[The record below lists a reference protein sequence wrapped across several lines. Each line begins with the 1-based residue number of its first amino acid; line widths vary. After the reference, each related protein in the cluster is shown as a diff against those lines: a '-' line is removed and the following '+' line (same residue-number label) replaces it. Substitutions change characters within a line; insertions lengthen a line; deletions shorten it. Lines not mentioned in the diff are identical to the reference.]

1 MVTFKWFLVM
11 THVWLICGTD
21 KITPTE
27 FLLWVQFDP
36 QVVCW
41 IKVRKMSSAPLSL
54 SSLTFFLTSLSYK
67 RIYNFSMFS
76 FSQSPFFFVLFT
88 FVFYHN
94 FIFVT
99 VSVIQEMFIVYPR
112 VKKYK
117 FLPSSFPYS
126 SFYFVFFHFR
136 DAKRG

>member
-1 MVTFKWFLVM
+1 MIS
-11 THVWLICGTD
+11 WLICGTD

-88 FVFYHN
+88 FVF
-94 FIFVT
+94 IT
-99 VSVIQEMFIVYPR
+99 ISLLSVSS
-112 VKKYK
+112 KKCLLFTLGWK
-117 FLPSSFPYS
+117 NIN
-126 SFYFVFFHFR
+126 FFHPLFHIHLFTLSFFTSEMQKGASCA
-136 DAKRG
+136 DFWPVYA